1 MVADGVA
8 AAPDVCVA
16 IAVKMPCVATCIT
29 AVTIAAMLTV
39 PNTPLVVCV

>member
-1 MVADGVA
+1 MVADGVTVA
-8 AAPDVCVA
+8 HDVCVA
-16 IAVKMPCVATCIT
+16 ATFTT